1 MARRGLA
8 ISLIYI
14 FHTVSFTQS
23 LIPSS
28 RSWVGDIGK
37 SRDTTTPTTTS
48 SNHHLYQRR
57 HQSSRTKLSA
67 FFLNDKD
74 DNNKTPS
81 KNNATPLG
89 KDGSSANADLL
100 QTLELKDE
108 ALYQAQTAVSS
119 LEKALESAV
128 TNLENMQQQLQLRV
142 LRLEKELRTT
152 KGELTDT
159 MGELQKTRTELQS
172 TREELTQS
180 REERDGLD
188 WALGQSQE
196 GQQKAETRVEEL
208 ETYLATLGVDAETIT
223 AKKKVE
229 SNPWQLWPGNSKT
242 SVPVLN
248 DWVVI
253 NGSIEGEVQISGKV
267 TNHPSIPDGDA
278 IVTSPLSDATQ
289 AAEKKIVSTSSG
301 SKYKLGKPMDMP
313 ANQSPSKYVG
323 GGKGSNSQQYSGS
336 RASIALPDLTGKTI
350 GNGRYLL
357 AGPATPSVNG
367 RSFIQT
373 AYRSSPVGKP
383 IGEPLAIK
391 VSQNKEAMKRE
402 FANYQKVSAGL
413 KKGHFIRRNEFLP
426 VAGNEMPDKSALV
439 MQRGVA
445 DVKAFM
451 PKVGGRLEGEMLM
464 DCAVTALRCVEA
476 LHAVKLV
483 WNDLKTENFV
493 VIEDGGGVSFR
504 GIDLESCMTVR
515 TNPVDYTPEAC
526 PPEFAQ
532 SFLDGDAESFLL
544 EYSYDVWS
552 YGMFLYEISTGRG
565 FFDGYSAEKIT
576 KLLPSFEPDVS
587 QVPDA
592 QLADLILQCLSK
604 NPKDRPSLVRIAKHP
619 YLASAT
625 ASKTPFDFLFGSSI

>member
-28 RSWVGDIGK
+28 RYWVGDIGK

-48 SNHHLYQRR
+48 SNHHLYRRR

-81 KNNATPLG
+81 KNNATPSG

-229 SNPWQLWPGNSKT
+229 VSVITHT
-242 SVPVLN
+242 SVFRL
-248 DWVVI
+248 
-253 NGSIEGEVQISGKV
+253 
-267 TNHPSIPDGDA
+267 
-278 IVTSPLSDATQ
+278 
-289 AAEKKIVSTSSG
+289 
-301 SKYKLGKPMDMP
+301 
-313 ANQSPSKYVG
+313 
-323 GGKGSNSQQYSGS
+323 
-336 RASIALPDLTGKTI
+336 RLT
-350 GNGRYLL
+350 
-357 AGPATPSVNG
+357 
-367 RSFIQT
+367 
-373 AYRSSPVGKP
+373 
-383 IGEPLAIK
+383 
-391 VSQNKEAMKRE
+391 
-402 FANYQKVSAGL
+402 
-413 KKGHFIRRNEFLP
+413 
-426 VAGNEMPDKSALV
+426 
-439 MQRGVA
+439 
-445 DVKAFM
+445 
-451 PKVGGRLEGEMLM
+451 
-464 DCAVTALRCVEA
+464 
-476 LHAVKLV
+476 
-483 WNDLKTENFV
+483 
-493 VIEDGGGVSFR
+493 
-504 GIDLESCMTVR
+504 
-515 TNPVDYTPEAC
+515 
-526 PPEFAQ
+526 
-532 SFLDGDAESFLL
+532 
-544 EYSYDVWS
+544 
-552 YGMFLYEISTGRG
+552 
-565 FFDGYSAEKIT
+565 
-576 KLLPSFEPDVS
+576 
-587 QVPDA
+587 
-592 QLADLILQCLSK
+592 CL
-604 NPKDRPSLVRIAKHP
+604 
-619 YLASAT
+619 T
-625 ASKTPFDFLFGSSI
+625 T